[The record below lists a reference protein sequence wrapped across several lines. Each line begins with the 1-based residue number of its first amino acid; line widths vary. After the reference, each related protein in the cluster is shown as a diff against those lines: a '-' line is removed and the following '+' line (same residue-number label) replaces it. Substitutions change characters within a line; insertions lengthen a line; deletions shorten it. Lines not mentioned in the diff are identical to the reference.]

1 MIMKILIIVC
11 GILAAI
17 HVLNILIHLF
27 LLRRRNYA
35 AVPKAGYDESYEYM
49 DWSDGNE
56 S

>member
-1 MIMKILIIVC
+1 MIMKILMFIC
-11 GILAAI
+11 GILATI

-49 DWSDGNE
+49 DWSDGDE
-56 S
+56 G